1 MLRSLLFLAL
11 ATPLAAFQGNPPK
24 VPAAAATTSRRDIF
38 QQSANL
44 VSIAILS
51 NNAAPA
57 NADVIRAP
65 GKCANGEGDGCDSL
79 AEDNEFIRSLQKK
92 SSENRE
98 ANQKVRNTSQYIYV
112 NTCTI
117 N

>member
-11 ATPLAAFQGNPPK
+11 ATPVAAFQGNPPK

-38 QQSANL
+38 QQTANL

-112 NTCTI
+112 
-117 N
+117 